1 MLLIAVH
8 LVLVQNV
15 QKNTN
20 RTDSCSIPMSVS
32 LLGKSRCVQTGSE
45 TSASD
50 DSGDFLGIFRDIGIY
65 MCKQMID
72 LTAPDRY

>member
-1 MLLIAVH
+1 
-8 LVLVQNV
+8 
-15 QKNTN
+15 
-20 RTDSCSIPMSVS
+20 MSVS

-45 TSASD
+45 TSASY

-72 LTAPDRY
+72 LTAPDHALNGGWGACQELKWLLILQSL